1 MKTYVI
7 DATNQSLGRVASE
20 AAKQLR
26 GKGSATFENHKLGDV
41 AVTIKNASKIVIDPR
56 KQLDKQYLEYSG
68 YPGGQKK
75 FSLQQL
81 VARRGYK
88 GIFEKAVYGMLPD
101 NRLAKELMK
110 HLIIEE

>member
-7 DATNQSLGRVASE
+7 DATNKSLGRVASE
-20 AAKQLR
+20 AAKHLR
-26 GKGSATFENHKLGDV
+26 GKGYATFENHKLGDV
-41 AVTIKNASKIVIDPR
+41 AVTIQNASKIIIDPR
-56 KQLDKQYLEYSG
+56 KMLDKEYLEYSG
-68 YPGGQKK
+68 YPGGQRR
-75 FSLQQL
+75 FSMEQL

-110 HLIIEE
+110 HLIIED